1 MLKKLLIYFALFSSA
16 HFIGQTRSEEL
27 AKLEQKLTA
36 TALDTNRV
44 KALLDLAAFYS
55 HDNELKSF
63 YFANQA
69 DSLST
74 MLSYPWGQT
83 KATISMALAQENSG
97 AFFKALQSN
106 QIAYDLAVKYN
117 FQLLKAK
124 SLLNKGNIYF
134 SLDDTLKSKQNIV
147 QALAI
152 YEELQDKKG
161 RAFSYMA
168 MGNISAKGGKFEKAK
183 DYYQKSLAIKQQL
196 NDELGVAKT
205 LSNIGL
211 ILKMQNKLDEA
222 LEYSFKSLEIK
233 KRLNTI
239 NAISNTLSN
248 VSEIY
253 LLKKDYANSLE
264 YAKNAYEYA
273 LKGNNMYYKRSA
285 LETIYQVQKVAGKK
299 EELLATLELYKVN
312 VDSLYKWEKEQ
323 EASEKQTD
331 ELISFNEMAKI
342 QRLPLK
348 TNENNTNLSKWL
360 YAFITLSGILLII
373 VLFLVVRLRKKTNSH
388 P

>member
-1 MLKKLLIYFALFSSA
+1 MLKQLLLYALIFSSVFGIA
-16 HFIGQTRSEEL
+16 QTRSEEL

-44 KALLDLAAFYS
+44 NALLDLAAFYS

-161 RAFSYMA
+161 RSFSYMA
-168 MGNISAKGGKFEKAK
+168 MGNIAAQGKKFEEAK
-183 DYYQKSLAIKQQL
+183 EYYQKSLDIKQQL

-233 KRLNTI
+233 KRMNAL

-253 LLKKDYANSLE
+253 LLKKEYDNSLV
-264 YAKNAYEYA
+264 YAQNAYEYA
-273 LKGNNMYYKRSA
+273 LKGDNMYYKKSSLASIYAAQKA
-285 LETIYQVQKVAGKK
+285 LGKK
-299 EELLATLELYKVN
+299 DEMLITLELYKTN
-312 VDSLYKWEKEQ
+312 IDSLYKWEKEQ
-323 EASEKQTD
+323 EASKKQND

-348 TNENNTNLSKWL
+348 TNENNTNLNKWL
-360 YAFITLSGILLII
+360 FAFITLSGILLIT
-373 VLFLVVRLRKKTNSH
+373 VLFLVFRLRGRS
-388 P
+388 

>member
-1 MLKKLLIYFALFSSA
+1 MLKKLLLYVIIFSSV
-16 HFIGQTRSEEL
+16 IGIAQTRSEEVT
-27 AKLEQKLTA
+27 KLEQQLTA

-55 HDNELKSF
+55 HNDELKSF

-69 DSLST
+69 DSLSAT
-74 MLSYPWGQT
+74 LNYPLGLT
-83 KATISMALAQENSG
+83 RSTIAIALAQENSG
-97 AFFKALQSN
+97 SFFKALQSN
-106 QIAYDLAVKYN
+106 DVAYDLAVQNK

-134 SLDDTLKSKQNIV
+134 SLNDTLKSKQNVV

-161 RAFSYMA
+161 RSFAYMA
-168 MGNISAKGGKFEKAK
+168 IGNISAQARKFEEAK
-183 DYYQKSLAIKQQL
+183 EYYQKSLAIKQQL

-233 KRLNTI
+233 KRLNAI

-253 LLKKDYANSLE
+253 LLKKDYANSLV
-264 YAKNAYEYA
+264 YAQNAYEYA
-273 LKGNNMYYKRSA
+273 LKGDNMYYKKSSLGSLYEAQKA
-285 LETIYQVQKVAGKK
+285 LGKK
-299 EELLATLELYKVN
+299 EEMLITLELYKVN
-312 VDSLYKWEKEQ
+312 IDSLYKWEKEQ
-323 EASEKQTD
+323 EASKKQSD
-331 ELISFNEMAKI
+331 ELISFSEMAKI

-348 TNENNTNLSKWL
+348 TNDGIANLNKWL
-360 YAFITLSGILLII
+360 YAFITLSGILLVI
-373 VLFLVVRLRKKTNSH
+373 VFYFAFRLRAKKS
-388 P
+388 